1 VNIVFVVVV
10 VVFVIA
16 VLSLVGYAI
25 FEMTPL
31 ARHSDHYR
39 DPVTG
44 KRRWDSPHLEE

>member
-1 VNIVFVVVV
+1 MAALFTVIVLAFVVVV
-10 VVFVIA
+10 LVVVA
-16 VLSLVGYAI
+16 YAI

-44 KRRWDSPHLEE
+44 KRRWESPRLD